1 MSNFIPCPKIFLI
14 NTLHIDDV
22 HVNTQI
28 HPLLHVTVHMQ
39 CAAIIKLLNLSHM
52 KGMQLLKTNLKIV
65 FSHFLNK
72 YLSVI
77 FFNVSVH

>member
-28 HPLLHVTVHMQ
+28 HPLLHVTGTHAM
-39 CAAIIKLLNLSHM
+39 CSD
-52 KGMQLLKTNLKIV
+52 
-65 FSHFLNK
+65 
-72 YLSVI
+72 Y
-77 FFNVSVH
+77 